1 MKKIIS
7 IFSILILIIF
17 LTSCPGRTVFP
28 NMVKYDEEV
37 ILEAVKEKYN
47 VEEFIMTGAEF
58 HGHISKYLKEDDE
71 LEIYYFKDPK
81 FSDEFIN
88 PDNIAKA
95 LKSFAGEN
103 GGYYTQMQYHDF
115 ICYVAIGKVDD
126 GTYKYFYYNTNID
139 KDEEI
144 IDTIGSSDYNLGFLP
159 TEITKE
165 NLDLD
170 LDWTGMN
177 YLFDDVLLKKEPM
190 DYSYENEKLSTSFEY
205 KNHKGNIEYY
215 YEDNK
220 IKYDI
225 YLSDYLS
232 QDNIKGELIYSQRP
246 EYGVLYY
253 KEGIDFSNNLL
264 FNYDIIIDDEDYVR
278 CSLHIE
284 VVNIEGTILHSEMM
298 YSTKYSYRANQ
309 DPIYKWVINEQVY
322 DKIFYLGEDKNIDYD
337 KHFTAKL
344 EDYYIFYEKEKE
356 A

>member
-1 MKKIIS
+1 MKR
-7 IFSILILIIF
+7 IFSFLSILILIAF
-17 LTSCPGRTVFP
+17 LTSCPGKVVHP
-28 NMVKYDEEV
+28 NMVKYDENV
-37 ILEAVKEKYN
+37 ILDAVKEKYN
-47 VEEFIMTGAEF
+47 VKDFIITGVEFRGYINKYVEEDGLGLT
-58 HGHISKYLKEDDE
+58 
-71 LEIYYFKDPK
+71 PNWRTK
-81 FSDEFIN
+81 FSTEFIN
-88 PDNIAKA
+88 PDNVTKA
-95 LKSFAGEN
+95 LSSFAGEN
-103 GGYYTQMQYHDF
+103 GGHNIQRDYFDF
-115 ICYVAIGKVDD
+115 LCYVAIGKCDD
-126 GTYKYFYYNTNID
+126 NTYKYFYYNTNID

-190 DYSYENEKLSTSFEY
+190 DYSYENDKLSTSFEY

-322 DKIFYLGEDKNIDYD
+322 DKTFYLGEDKNIDYD
-337 KHFTAKL
+337 KHFTAKI
-344 EDYYIFYEKEKE
+344 EDFYIFYKKENK

>member
-7 IFSILILIIF
+7 IFSILILIVF

-103 GGYYTQMQYHDF
+103 GGHYTQMQYYDF
-115 ICYVAIGKVDD
+115 MCYVAIGRVED

-190 DYSYENEKLSTSFEY
+190 DYSYEKDKLSTSFEY

-284 VVNIEGTILHSEMM
+284 VVNIEGTILHYEMM

-309 DPIYKWVINEQVY
+309 DPIYKLVINEQVY

-337 KHFTAKL
+337 KHFTAKI
-344 EDYYIFYEKEKE
+344 EDFYIFYKKENK